1 MRQALQAF
9 NDLHRGEYWR
19 VLAKCNLAASGASL
33 AYTGNLRLPL
43 KWFQELQEAGYSVP
57 SGFMGLSPHFYSP
70 LL

>member
-1 MRQALQAF
+1 MTYTEESIGGYLPNATWAS
-9 NDLHRGEYWR
+9 
-19 VLAKCNLAASGASL
+19 SGASL

-43 KWFQELQEAGYSVP
+43 KWLQELQEAGYSVP